1 MTILPDQLDASAQIA
16 NPPHYHPPVM
26 VEYGS
31 APDLTRSNNAGM
43 VPDGGGFGNSVG
55 IDDGGVSAPDRRIST

>member
-1 MTILPDQLDASAQIA
+1 MTILADELDATASI
-16 NPPHYHPPVM
+16 NNVPHYHPPVL

-31 APDLTRSNNAGM
+31 ARDLTRSNNAGV

-55 IDDGGVSAPDRRIST
+55 IDDGGFRPPTLS

>member
-1 MTILPDQLDASAQIA
+1 MTSLPDQLDATAPIT
-16 NPPHYHPPVM
+16 NPRHYHPPVM

-31 APDLTRSNNAGM
+31 ARDLTRSNNAGV

-55 IDDGGVSAPDRRIST
+55 IDDGGFRGPSQISG